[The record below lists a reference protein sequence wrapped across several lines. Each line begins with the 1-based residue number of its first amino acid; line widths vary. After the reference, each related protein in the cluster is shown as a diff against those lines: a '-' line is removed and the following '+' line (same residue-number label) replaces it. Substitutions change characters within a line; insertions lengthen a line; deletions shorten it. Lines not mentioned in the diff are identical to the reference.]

1 MNKRRDM
8 RVDIGK
14 YLMSV
19 EKPAQYLG
27 NEINSFHKDLSTI
40 KARMCL
46 FFPDI
51 YEVGM
56 SNLGI
61 KLLYAIM
68 NKVDN
73 FYLERGFAPMEDMEL
88 LMRENNIP
96 MFSLETKT
104 ELKDFDVVGFSLSY
118 EMCYPNV
125 LNALDLSGIPL
136 HADERG
142 EEYPLIMAGGTCMMN
157 PTPMEKFLDF
167 FVIGDGEETMTK
179 LAQTLVSLAGKSK
192 AEKLDAIKDFE
203 GVYIPKLHK
212 GVKRIKRAIV
222 QNIDNTPSY
231 SEQLVPYIQI
241 VHDRASVEIQR
252 GCTRGC
258 RFCQAGIVYRPARER
273 SLTRNCELIE
283 KMIRNTGYSE
293 ISLSSLSSSDYS
305 RIDELIKKL
314 KSKYEN
320 KNLGISLP
328 SLRMN
333 PYSVQVADDIS
344 GGKRTG
350 FTFAPEAGSQRLRDI
365 INKGVEEADVL
376 DTAEAAIRGK
386 WENLKFYFMIGLPY
400 ETDEDVAAIYDLA
413 TKVLK
418 RCLPISKRINVT
430 VSVSNFVP
438 KPHTPFQWAE
448 QMDMEEMKR
457 KHKILRDLFKGS
469 KHCTLRIHDSKK
481 SYLEGLLSRGDER
494 TGDLIQRAFEMG
506 AKLDDYR
513 DNYDIWIGAAQEL
526 GIEEKTYLGARE
538 LDQELPW
545 DMVDI
550 GVDKNFLL
558 RENEKAREG
567 ALTPDCR
574 KQCSGCGMKKRF
586 PNCLK
591 IAEN

>member
-1 MNKRRDM
+1 M

>member
-1 MNKRRDM
+1 M

-27 NEINSFHKDLSTI
+27 NEINSYHKDLNEV

-61 KLLYAIM
+61 KLLYTIM
-68 NKVDN
+68 NKVDG
-73 FYLERGFAPMEDMEL
+73 FYLERGFSPMEDMET
-88 LMRENNIP
+88 LMRENKIP
-96 MFSLETKT
+96 SFSLETKS

-125 LNALDLSGIPL
+125 LNALDLAGIPL

-167 FVIGDGEETMTK
+167 FVIGDGEDTMTL
-179 LAQTLVSLAGKSK
+179 LAETLVKLAGKSK

-212 GVKRIKRAIV
+212 GIKRIKRAIV
-222 QNIDNTPSY
+222 HDLDKTPSY

-258 RFCQAGIVYRPARER
+258 RFCQAGIVYRPVRER
-273 SLTRNCELIE
+273 SLEKNLELIE
-283 KMIRNTGYSE
+283 DMLYNTGYSE
-293 ISLSSLSSSDYS
+293 ISLSSLSSSDYTA
-305 RIDELIKKL
+305 ITPLIEGLQK
-314 KSKYEN
+314 KYEN
-320 KNLGISLP
+320 KNLAISLP

-333 PYSVQVADDIS
+333 THSVDVAVNIS

-350 FTFAPEAGSQRLRDI
+350 FTFAPEAGSQKMRDV
-365 INKGVEEADVL
+365 INKGVTEEQIIE
-376 DTAEAAIRGK
+376 TAEAAVKAG
-386 WENLKFYFMIGLPY
+386 WDNLKFYFMIGLPF
-400 ETDEDVAAIYDLA
+400 ETDEDVMAIYELVK
-413 TKVLK
+413 KVTYLCRRIRK
-418 RCLPISKRINVT
+418 RVNIT
-430 VSVSNFVP
+430 ASVSNFVP
-438 KPHTPFQWAE
+438 KPHTPYQWHE
-448 QMDMEEMKR
+448 QMNVEEAQR
-457 KHKILRDLFKGS
+457 KQHMLRDAFRGMKGA
-469 KHCTLRIHDSKK
+469 TLRMHPPKK
-481 SYLEGLLSRGDER
+481 SYLEGFLSRGDEL
-494 TGDLIQRAFEMG
+494 TGKLIELAFVKG

-513 DNYDIWIGAAQEL
+513 DNFEVWQEAMADL
-526 GIEEKTYLGARE
+526 GITEERYLGARD
-538 LDQELPW
+538 LDAPLPW
-545 DMVDI
+545 DIVDI
-550 GVDKNFLL
+550 GVSKEFLI
-558 RENEKAREG
+558 RELKKSEEQ
-567 ALTPDCR
+567 ALTVDCR
-574 KQCSGCGMKKRF
+574 EECAGCGMKKHIKE
-586 PNCLK
+586 CGSLTLDK
-591 IAEN
+591 K

>member
-1 MNKRRDM
+1 M

-27 NEINSFHKDLSTI
+27 NEINSYHKDLNEV

-61 KLLYAIM
+61 KLLYTIM
-68 NKVDN
+68 NKVN
-73 FYLERGFAPMEDMEL
+73 GFYLERGFSPMEDMET
-88 LMRENNIP
+88 LMRENKIP
-96 MFSLETKT
+96 SFSLETKS

-125 LNALDLSGIPL
+125 LNALDLAGIPL

-167 FVIGDGEETMTK
+167 FVIGDGEDTMTL
-179 LAQTLVSLAGKSK
+179 LAETLVRLAGKSK

-212 GVKRIKRAIV
+212 GIKRIKRAIV
-222 QNIDNTPSY
+222 HDLDKTPSY

-258 RFCQAGIVYRPARER
+258 RFCQAGIVYRPVRER
-273 SLTRNCELIE
+273 SLEKNLELIE
-283 KMIRNTGYSE
+283 DMLYNTGYSE
-293 ISLSSLSSSDYS
+293 ISLSSLSSSDYTA
-305 RIDELIKKL
+305 ITPLIEGLQK
-314 KSKYEN
+314 KYEN
-320 KNLGISLP
+320 KNLAISLP

-333 PYSVQVADDIS
+333 THSVDVAVNIS

-350 FTFAPEAGSQRLRDI
+350 FTFAPEAGSQKMRDV
-365 INKGVEEADVL
+365 INKGVTEEQIIE
-376 DTAEAAIRGK
+376 TAEAAVKAG
-386 WENLKFYFMIGLPY
+386 WDNLKFYFMIGLPF
-400 ETDEDVAAIYDLA
+400 ETDEDVMGIYELVK
-413 TKVLK
+413 KVTYLCRRIRK
-418 RCLPISKRINVT
+418 RVNIT
-430 VSVSNFVP
+430 ASVSNFVP
-438 KPHTPFQWAE
+438 KPHTPYQWHE
-448 QMDMEEMKR
+448 QMNVEEAQR
-457 KHKILRDLFKGS
+457 KQHMLRDAFRGMKGA
-469 KHCTLRIHDSKK
+469 TLRMHPPKK
-481 SYLEGLLSRGDER
+481 SYLEGFLSRGDEL
-494 TGDLIQRAFEMG
+494 TGKLIELAFVKG

-513 DNYDIWIGAAQEL
+513 DNFEVWQEAMADL
-526 GIEEKTYLGARE
+526 GITEERYLGARD
-538 LDQELPW
+538 LDAPLPW
-545 DMVDI
+545 DIVDI
-550 GVDKNFLL
+550 GVSKEFLI
-558 RENEKAREG
+558 RELKKSEEQ
-567 ALTPDCR
+567 ALTVDCR
-574 KQCSGCGMKKRF
+574 EECAGCGMKKHIKE
-586 PNCLK
+586 CGSLTLDK
-591 IAEN
+591 K

>member
-1 MNKRRDM
+1 M

-19 EKPAQYLG
+19 EKTAQYLG

-258 RFCQAGIVYRPARER
+258 RFCQAGYVYRPVRER
-273 SLTRNCELIE
+273 SLEKNMELIE
-283 KMIRNTGYSE
+283 DMLFNTGYSE
-293 ISLSSLSSSDYS
+293 ISLSSLSSSDYTGIS
-305 RIDELIKKL
+305 SLIDGLQK
-314 KSKYEN
+314 KYEN
-320 KNLGISLP
+320 KNLAISLP

-333 PYSVQVADDIS
+333 THSVDVAVNIS

-350 FTFAPEAGSQRLRDI
+350 FTFAPEAGSQKMRDV
-365 INKGVEEADVL
+365 INKGVTEDEIIE
-376 DTAEAAIRGK
+376 TAEAAVKAG
-386 WENLKFYFMIGLPY
+386 WDNLKFYFMIGLPF
-400 ETDEDVAAIYDLA
+400 ETDEDVMGIYEL
-413 TKVLK
+413 VK
-418 RCLPISKRINVT
+418 RVTYRCRTIRKRVNIT
-430 VSVSNFVP
+430 ASVSNFVP
-438 KPHTPFQWAE
+438 KPHTPYQWHE
-448 QMDMEEMKR
+448 QMSVEETER
-457 KHKILRDLFKGS
+457 KQGMLRDAFRGMKGA
-469 KHCTLRIHDSKK
+469 TLRMHPPKK
-481 SYLEGLLSRGDER
+481 SYLEGFLSRGDER
-494 TGDLIQRAFEMG
+494 TADLIETAFKIG
-506 AKLDDYR
+506 AKLDDYK
-513 DNYDIWIGAAQEL
+513 DNFSIWKEAMEEL
-526 GIEEKTYLGARE
+526 NISEKDYLGARQ
-538 LDQELPW
+538 LDATLPW
-545 DMVDI
+545 DIVDT
-550 GVDKNFLL
+550 GVTKEFYI
-558 RENEKAREG
+558 RELEKSEQQ
-567 ALTPDCR
+567 ALTVDCR
-574 KQCSGCGMKKRF
+574 NQCSACGMKKYIKE
-586 PNCLK
+586 CGSLTLDK
-591 IAEN
+591 K

>member
-1 MNKRRDM
+1 M
-8 RVDIGK
+8 RVNLDK
-14 YLMSV
+14 YLLKV

-27 NEINSFHKDLSTI
+27 NEINSIHKDEFKT
-40 KARMCL
+40 RMCL

-61 KLLYAIM
+61 RILYSLM
-68 NKVDN
+68 NRVDG
-73 FYLERGFAPMEDMEL
+73 FSLERGFAPMEDMENI
-88 LMRENNIP
+88 MRENNIP
-96 MFSLETKT
+96 MFSLESKT
-104 ELKDFDVVGFSLSY
+104 PLKEFDMVGFSLSY

-125 LNALDLSGIPL
+125 LNALDLAGIPL
-136 HADERG
+136 EREKRG

-157 PTPMEKFLDF
+157 PKPMEKFLDF
-167 FVIGDGEETMTK
+167 IVIGDGEDVMVEIAKRMVANSDKTK
-179 LAQTLVSLAGKSK
+179 M
-192 AEKLDAIKDFE
+192 EKLQLIEDLD
-203 GVYIPKLHK
+203 GVYIPALHK
-212 GVKRIKRAIV
+212 GKKKIRRAIV
-222 QNIDNTPSY
+222 EDLEKTEFY
-231 SEQLVPYIQI
+231 DDQLVPYINI